1 MLSIANLA
9 PTASLIAVKSKIP
22 NVSNLVKK
30 TGYNTKISEIEKKIT
45 DYYHSN
51 AYITTPEFNRLTA

>member
-30 TGYNTKISEIEKKIT
+30 NW
-45 DYYHSN
+45 
-51 AYITTPEFNRLTA
+51 L